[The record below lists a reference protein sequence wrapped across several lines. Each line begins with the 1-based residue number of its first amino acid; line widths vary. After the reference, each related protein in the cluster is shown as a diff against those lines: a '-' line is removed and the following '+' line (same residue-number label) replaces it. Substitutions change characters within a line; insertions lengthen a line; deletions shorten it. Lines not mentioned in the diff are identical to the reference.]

1 MKPVTQRSHREF
13 RVMCTLDFP
22 GEMPMSTP
30 SPSTVSQP
38 VRVVVVMDPISEIK
52 PAKDTTLAMLLA
64 AQERGWELWYAEQ
77 QDLWL
82 RDGVP
87 MARLARVTV
96 KNDLNDWYQL
106 GESQVQ
112 GLSEFDVILMRK
124 DPPFDMEYI
133 YTTYILERAEEAG
146 VLVVNRPQGLRDMNE
161 KVYTAWF
168 PQCCAPTLITR
179 DMADMHAFLKEHERI
194 VCKPLYGMGGRSIF
208 VLEQRDKN
216 ANVIFET
223 MTEYGTRFA
232 IVQKYLPEIVDSGD
246 SRILVIDGEPAPYAL
261 ARIPSATDNR
271 GNLAAGAKGV
281 GRELNDRDR
290 WLVGQIGPELRR
302 RGMLFVGLDV
312 IGGFVTEIN
321 VTSPTGVRELDKQFG
336 TQIAGLLMDAIEK
349 RLQ

>member
-1 MKPVTQRSHREF
+1 M
-13 RVMCTLDFP
+13 
-22 GEMPMSTP
+22 G
-30 SPSTVSQP
+30 SPTASSVNVNKTV
-38 VRVVVVMDPISEIK
+38 RLVVVMDRISDIK

-64 AQERGWELWYAEQ
+64 AQARGWQLWYAEQ
-77 QDLWL
+77 GDLWL

-87 MARLARVTV
+87 MARLKPVEV
-96 KNDLNDWYQL
+96 KDDSRHWYRL
-106 GESQVQ
+106 GESQIQ
-112 GLSEFDVILMRK
+112 GLAEFDVILMRK

-133 YTTYILERAEEAG
+133 YTTYILERAEQAG

-179 DMADMHAFLKEHERI
+179 DMADMHAFLKEHLRI

-208 VLEQRDKN
+208 VVDRGDKN
-216 ANVIFET
+216 SNVIFET
-223 MTEYGTRFA
+223 MTEYGTRYA

-246 SRILVIDGEPAPYAL
+246 SRILVIDGEPAPHAL
-261 ARIPSATDNR
+261 ARIPSAEDNR
-271 GNLAAGAKGV
+271 GNLAAGARGV

-290 WLVGQIGPELRR
+290 WLVSQIGPTLRQ

-312 IGGFVTEIN
+312 IGGYVTEIN

-349 RLQ
+349 RLS

>member
-1 MKPVTQRSHREF
+1 MTTTTSGNVNK
-13 RVMCTLDFP
+13 
-22 GEMPMSTP
+22 
-30 SPSTVSQP
+30 TV
-38 VRVVVVMDPISEIK
+38 RLVVVMDPISDIK

-64 AQERGWELWYAEQ
+64 AQARGWQLWYAEQ
-77 QDLWL
+77 GDLWL

-87 MARLARVTV
+87 MARLKPLTV
-96 KNDLNDWYQL
+96 KNDLQDWYAF
-106 GESQVQ
+106 GESQIQ
-112 GLSEFDVILMRK
+112 GLAEFDVILMRK

-179 DMADMHAFLKEHERI
+179 DMADMQAFLKEHVRI

-208 VLEQRDKN
+208 VIDRGDKN
-216 ANVIFET
+216 TNVIFET

-232 IVQKYLPEIVDSGD
+232 IVQKYLPEIVESGD

-261 ARIPSATDNR
+261 ARIPTADDNR

-290 WLVGQIGPELRR
+290 WLVSQIGPALRQ
-302 RGMLFVGLDV
+302 RGMWFVGLDV
-312 IGGFVTEIN
+312 IGGYVTEIN

-349 RLQ
+349 RLAVGG